1 MTDDNEVDF
10 NYLFK
15 KLNVS
20 SKAEELWTRRTS
32 ISFQNFYKAAHKQP
46 ISSFIRAM
54 EERCRALEPIF
65 SSFFKIDY
73 EYIGYKPKLGSCML
87 FSKASGELDKFHIT
101 LPSKY
106 EDEIYENDART
117 IIAHEIGH
125 LYAAVQKMEDTYTKE
140 QRQTHPIDCRNF
152 LIDCLNS
159 ESRKKIGYNDD
170 RASIIGAFILNRRS
184 VFYKH
189 KLEKN
194 RSNFCKSFRGIV
206 DSFEKLK
213 QERKN

>member
-1 MTDDNEVDF
+1 MTDDNEIDF
-10 NYLFK
+10 SYLFK
-15 KLNVS
+15 KFNVS
-20 SKAEELWTRRTS
+20 SNEKEWAKKTKL
-32 ISFQNFYKAAHKQP
+32 SFENFYKAAYKQP

-73 EYIGYKPKLGSCML
+73 EYIGYEPKFGSCML
-87 FSKASGELDKFHIT
+87 FSKANGELDRFHIT
-101 LPSKY
+101 LPLKY
-106 EDEIYENDART
+106 EDEMFENDART

-125 LYAAVQKMEDTYTKE
+125 LYAAVQSMEATYNEK
-140 QRQTHPIDCRNF
+140 QRKTNPIDCRNF
-152 LIDCLNS
+152 LSDCLNS
-159 ESRKKIGYNDD
+159 ERRKKIGYNDD

-184 VFYKH
+184 IFYKQ
-189 KLEKN
+189 KLELN
-194 RSNFCKSFRGIV
+194 RKNFCKPFRGII